1 MADYRAI
8 KSVGESLM
16 GLLEASYDPGDFND
30 IVADFR
36 MFTSR
41 DFTNNVITN
50 GASLFMYRL
59 YCNGAHRIPH
69 GRVRDDGTRM
79 DTQLPLELHFLVTVW
94 GGEASY
100 QYELAGWIMR
110 LLEDS
115 PIFPS
120 AVLNATTPN
129 VFRADETVDIMLAEL
144 STEDLFRIWDVL
156 GVNAYQLSIPY
167 VARVVN
173 IESVQPAPEEYEER
187 VQERI
192 QDMAAI
198 QRAVSARAS
207 GS

>member
-8 KSVGESLM
+8 RAVGESLM
-16 GLLEASYDPGDFND
+16 GLLESSYRPEDFND

-41 DFTNNVITN
+41 DFTNNNAITN

-59 YCNGAHRIPH
+59 FCNGVYRTPPGRI
-69 GRVRDDGTRM
+69 GENGMRM
-79 DTQLPLELHFLVTVW
+79 DSQLPLELHFLITVW

-110 LLEDS
+110 VLEDS
-115 PIFPS
+115 PMFPS
-120 AVLNATTPN
+120 AVLNSTTPN
-129 VFRADETVDIMLAEL
+129 VFRSDETVDFTLAEL

-173 IESVQPAPEEYEER
+173 IESIQPLAEEYDRR
-187 VQERI
+187 VQERV
-192 QDMAAI
+192 QHV
-198 QRAVSARAS
+198 AVIDK
-207 GS
+207 

>member
-8 KSVGESLM
+8 RAVGDSLM
-16 GLLEASYDPGDFND
+16 GLLESSYRPEDFND

-41 DFTNNVITN
+41 DFTSNAITN

-59 YCNGAHRIPH
+59 YCNGVYRTPPGRIN
-69 GRVRDDGTRM
+69 DDGTRM
-79 DTQLPLELHFLVTVW
+79 DTQLPLELHFLITVW

-110 LLEDS
+110 VLEDT

-120 AVLNATTPN
+120 AVLNSTTPN
-129 VFRADETVDIMLAEL
+129 VFRPDETVDITLAEL

-173 IESVQPAPEEYEER
+173 IESIQPLAGEYDQRVRER
-187 VQERI
+187 VQ
-192 QDMAAI
+192 DLAAI
-198 QRAVSARAS
+198 S
-207 GS
+207 G